1 MDAFINDMKYQ
12 WQHMEKY
19 GLTLDRFKENLQE
32 TMFFT
37 MKCGCVPVIF
47 PVNQSNE

>member
-1 MDAFINDMKYQ
+1 MATNMV
-12 WQHMEKY
+12 EKY
-19 GLTLDRFKENLQE
+19 GEKTLDRLRENLQE